1 MTTRAAIAIALGVVL
16 LLSVVTLALFFAL
29 GGPFGA
35 LNDWSIG
42 AAGVLA
48 VALVLSIRA
57 GGLGGSSVGWVIGS
71 ALAVTGAVLVVVG
84 AWLVISGR
92 NGFLLAGLVESF
104 GFGLFG
110 IWLTG
115 LNWAMATSG
124 RSSPRVARLGLAT
137 GVLLTIG
144 LIVAPG
150 IVMGLDDMATA
161 PWWVWVGFVSWLGI
175 FVLLPIWSIA
185 FGAILRS
192 GSRSVEGGPAR
203 MTRPRR

>member
-16 LLSVVTLALFFAL
+16 LFSVVTLALFFAM

-48 VALVLSIRA
+48 AALVLSMRA
-57 GGLGGSSVGWVIGS
+57 GGLGGPSAGRVVGS
-71 ALAVTGAVLVVVG
+71 ALAVIGGVLVVVG
-84 AWLVISGR
+84 AWLVISER
-92 NGFLLAGLVESF
+92 TGFLLAGLVESF
-104 GFGLFG
+104 GFALFG
-110 IWLTG
+110 IWLTS

-124 RSSPRVARLGLAT
+124 RWSRRVARLGLAT

-150 IVMGLDDMATA
+150 IVMGLDDMETA
-161 PWWVWVGFVSWLGI
+161 QWWVWVGFVSWLGI
-175 FVLLPIWSIA
+175 FVLLPIWAIS
-185 FGAILRS
+185 FGAILRRAS
-192 GSRSVEGGPAR
+192 GPVDAIQPG
-203 MTRPRR
+203 

>member
-1 MTTRAAIAIALGVVL
+1 MTMRAAIAIALGVVL
-16 LLSVVTLALFFAL
+16 LFSVVTLALFFAL

-57 GGLGGSSVGWVIGS
+57 GGLGGSSAGRVTGS
-71 ALAVTGAVLVVVG
+71 ALAVIGAVLIVVG

-92 NGFLLAGLVESF
+92 TGFLLAGLVESF
-104 GFGLFG
+104 GFALFG

-115 LNWAMATSG
+115 LSWAMARSG
-124 RSSPRVARLGLAT
+124 RWSRRVARLGLAT

-144 LIVAPG
+144 L
-150 IVMGLDDMATA
+150 
-161 PWWVWVGFVSWLGI
+161 
-175 FVLLPIWSIA
+175 
-185 FGAILRS
+185 
-192 GSRSVEGGPAR
+192 
-203 MTRPRR
+203 

>member
-16 LLSVVTLALFFAL
+16 LFSVVTLALFFAM

-48 VALVLSIRA
+48 AALVLSMRA
-57 GGLGGSSVGWVIGS
+57 GGLGGSSAGRVVGS
-71 ALAVTGAVLVVVG
+71 ALAVIGGVLVVVG
-84 AWLVISGR
+84 AWLVISER
-92 NGFLLAGLVESF
+92 TGFLLAGLVESF
-104 GFGLFG
+104 GFALFG
-110 IWLTG
+110 IWLTC

-124 RSSPRVARLGLAT
+124 RWSRRVARLGLAT
-137 GVLLTIG
+137 GVMLTIG

-150 IVMGLDDMATA
+150 IVMGLDDMETA

-175 FVLLPIWSIA
+175 FVLLPIWSISL
-185 FGAILRS
+185 GAILRRAS
-192 GSRSVEGGPAR
+192 GPVDAIQPA
-203 MTRPRR
+203 